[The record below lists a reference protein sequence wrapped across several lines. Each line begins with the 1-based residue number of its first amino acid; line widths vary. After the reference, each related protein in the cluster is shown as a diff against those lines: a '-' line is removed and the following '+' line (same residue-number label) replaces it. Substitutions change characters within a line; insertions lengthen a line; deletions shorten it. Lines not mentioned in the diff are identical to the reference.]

1 MYGDIYL
8 KITMWFDLLGIDY
21 AWLYERAARM

>member
-1 MYGDIYL
+1 MYGNIYL